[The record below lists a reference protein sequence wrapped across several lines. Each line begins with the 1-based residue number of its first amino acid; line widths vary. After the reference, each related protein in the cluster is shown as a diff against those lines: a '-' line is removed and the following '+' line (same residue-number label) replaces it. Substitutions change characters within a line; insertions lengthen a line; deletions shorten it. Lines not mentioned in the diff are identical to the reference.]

1 MKYSR
6 LIKKILLP
14 LSLLGLLLDAK
25 PSQSAEWSENPGM
38 VSCSTGHQDMSDA
51 AVGTSHS
58 KPFSITSS
66 ETNPHKSC
74 LGTPEGYEITLFKI
88 GMCTINPFDE
98 TNDNVDL
105 AFTTDNGCVWT
116 MESASGS
123 AVDLGANLNTSLSL
137 PSSVNRPPSGTYKH
151 FLIVMNPNIKL
162 KGSYTTT
169 DATNGGT
176 FYTKPAATVDTD
188 GEFDKS
194 LSSAQFF
201 TSAFDSSLGF
211 NTRGSCSYSYQRT
224 VSSGSNQGIV
234 RAVLTND
241 LFETQTSC
249 SGVTKLVGAFKA
261 TTPLTINDDT
271 NGLEIQFS
279 ISGAGL
285 MIEGGG
291 NWDRGL
297 VNQPVFANSGDFVPV
312 FTKF

>member
-1 MKYSR
+1 MNYSK
-6 LIKKILLP
+6 LTKKFLLP
-14 LSLLGLLLDAK
+14 LSIVGLILNAK
-25 PSQSAEWSENPGM
+25 PSRSAEWSENPAM
-38 VSCSTGHQDMSDA
+38 VSCTTGHQDMSNA
-51 AVGTSHS
+51 AVGVDHS
-58 KPFSITSS
+58 QPFSITSS

-88 GMCTINPFDE
+88 GMCTKNPFDE
-98 TNDNVDL
+98 NNDAVDL
-105 AFTTDNGCVWT
+105 DFTTDNGCVWT
-116 MESASGS
+116 MESDSGS
-123 AVDLGANLNTSLSL
+123 VVDLGSNLNQALSL
-137 PSSVNRPPSGTYKH
+137 PSAKTRPPSGTYKH

-169 DATNGGT
+169 DTTNGGT

-211 NTRGSCSYSYQRT
+211 SPRGSCSYSYQRT
-224 VSSGSNQGIV
+224 VSTGSNQGVV

-241 LFETQTSC
+241 LFNTQTSC
-249 SGVTKLVGAFKA
+249 SGVTRLVGAFKA
-261 TTPLTINDDT
+261 TNPLVINDDT

-279 ISGAGL
+279 ITGAGL

-297 VNQPVFANSGDFVPV
+297 VNQPVFANSGDFVPA